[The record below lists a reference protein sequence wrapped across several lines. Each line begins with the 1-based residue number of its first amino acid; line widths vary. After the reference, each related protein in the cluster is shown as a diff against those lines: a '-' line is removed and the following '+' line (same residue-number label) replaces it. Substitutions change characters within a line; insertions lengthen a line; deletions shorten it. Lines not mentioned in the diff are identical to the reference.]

1 MIGKVS
7 VERLRKTCDLR
18 MLDCATSQDVK
29 PLEAIIGQERAV
41 RSLQFGLGIKE
52 PGFNIYVAGM
62 SGTGRTTAVKRFLEE
77 VAREKLVPGD
87 LCYVNNFHDP
97 YRPKALCLPPGQAKE
112 LQEDVKGLVEG
123 ARREIRSAF
132 ESDEYGA
139 KREETVKAFQ
149 QQRNEIFARINE
161 RAQKEGF
168 LIQATPVGLLT
179 IPLKEGKPLSDEE
192 FQSLSPEEGE
202 EISRKREGLQDDL
215 KTAIR
220 QARGLEK
227 GVNEALEEL
236 DREVALYALGH
247 LVEDL
252 KEKYQDIPEV
262 LAYLDDVR
270 DDILESLSQFR
281 EEFQAQPSPPFP
293 MPGTRELPF
302 RKYGV
307 NVLVDNSELE
317 GAPVVIELNP
327 TYNNLF
333 GRIEKEAQ
341 FGALVTDFSMIREGS
356 LHRANGGYLVL
367 PTAELLRNLFSW
379 DSLKRALRNKE
390 IGLEEAGE
398 RLGFITAKSLRPEP
412 IPLDVKVVLIGQPTL
427 YHLLYALDE
436 DFGELFK
443 VKADFD
449 NRMDCTEEN
458 VRNYAAFVC
467 TLCCEEGLK
476 HLDRLALAK
485 IVEHGS
491 RLADDQEK
499 LSTRFSEIADV
510 IREAGFYATQEDSPY
525 VTDAHVKKAI
535 EERFY
540 RSNLIQERIGEMIER
555 GTIMIDVAG
564 EEVGQVNGLSVI
576 SLGDI
581 TFGRPSRITAS
592 IGLGREGLIDIERV
606 AKLGGPLHT
615 KGVMILSGYLAEKYA
630 QDKPLSLS
638 ARLVFEQSYS
648 GVEGDSASSTELYA
662 ILSGLS
668 GLPIKQGIAV
678 TGSVN
683 QKGEVQAIGGVN
695 EKVEGFF
702 DVCKAKGLTGDQGV
716 LIPESNVKNLMLK
729 DEVVEVVK
737 EERFHVWPVKTIDQG
752 IEILTGVK
760 AGERKEDGTFEE
772 GMVNYLVDKR
782 LGELAETLRKFA
794 RPEGEE
800 ADLSPP

>member
-77 VAREKLVPGD
+77 VAREKPVPGD

-192 FQSLSPEEGE
+192 FQSLSPEKGE
-202 EISRKREGLQDDL
+202 EISRKRERLQDDL

-227 GVNEALEEL
+227 GINEALEEL

-341 FGALVTDFSMIREGS
+341 FGALVTDFTMIR
-356 LHRANGGYLVL
+356 
-367 PTAELLRNLFSW
+367 
-379 DSLKRALRNKE
+379 
-390 IGLEEAGE
+390 
-398 RLGFITAKSLRPEP
+398 
-412 IPLDVKVVLIGQPTL
+412 VVLFTGPMVATWS
-427 YHLLYALDE
+427 
-436 DFGELFK
+436 FPP
-443 VKADFD
+443 
-449 NRMDCTEEN
+449 RS
-458 VRNYAAFVC
+458 
-467 TLCCEEGLK
+467 CC
-476 HLDRLALAK
+476 A
-485 IVEHGS
+485 I
-491 RLADDQEK
+491 
-499 LSTRFSEIADV
+499 
-510 IREAGFYATQEDSPY
+510 YSP
-525 VTDAHVKKAI
+525 
-535 EERFY
+535 
-540 RSNLIQERIGEMIER
+540 
-555 GTIMIDVAG
+555 
-564 EEVGQVNGLSVI
+564 
-576 SLGDI
+576 
-581 TFGRPSRITAS
+581 
-592 IGLGREGLIDIERV
+592 
-606 AKLGGPLHT
+606 
-615 KGVMILSGYLAEKYA
+615 
-630 QDKPLSLS
+630 
-638 ARLVFEQSYS
+638 
-648 GVEGDSASSTELYA
+648 
-662 ILSGLS
+662 
-668 GLPIKQGIAV
+668 GIA
-678 TGSVN
+678 
-683 QKGEVQAIGGVN
+683 
-695 EKVEGFF
+695 
-702 DVCKAKGLTGDQGV
+702 
-716 LIPESNVKNLMLK
+716 
-729 DEVVEVVK
+729 
-737 EERFHVWPVKTIDQG
+737 
-752 IEILTGVK
+752 
-760 AGERKEDGTFEE
+760 
-772 GMVNYLVDKR
+772 
-782 LGELAETLRKFA
+782 
-794 RPEGEE
+794 
-800 ADLSPP
+800 